1 LLLPCCG
8 LPCSE
13 SGHGPLLGGGGH
25 PLMRHHF
32 PSVWS
37 GQPMSFTGPANQV
50 PDIILFNSLA
60 VGCEMRAWCCDSLE
74 ILLRY

>member
-32 PSVWS
+32 PYVWS
-37 GQPMSFTGPANQV
+37 GPAHV
-50 PDIILFNSLA
+50 LHRPS
-60 VGCEMRAWCCDSLE
+60 
-74 ILLRY
+74 